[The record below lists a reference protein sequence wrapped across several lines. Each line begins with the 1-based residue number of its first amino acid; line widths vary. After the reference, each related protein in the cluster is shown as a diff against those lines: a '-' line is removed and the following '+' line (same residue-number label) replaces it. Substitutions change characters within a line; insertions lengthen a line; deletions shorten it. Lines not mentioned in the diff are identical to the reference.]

1 MLSRALPLDERAFG
15 DYILEGV
22 RESGYTEALARVAL
36 YWDREGGCS
45 AVLILRPYAGVA
57 SERLERGVELVT
69 VAGRRGPA
77 HGQDWRLKA
86 SDYVSGVLAHL
97 DTGSAADASGP
108 ERLFLTPEG
117 EVAETTVANVFIVR
131 GKSLLTP
138 RPASG
143 ILVGVTRSAILE
155 SARCLGLVPLE
166 TALTRHDLY
175 TADECF
181 LANASCEA
189 LPVVRVDS
197 RTVGAGVPG
206 PHTRQVF
213 QHFERL
219 RSQIND

>member
-1 MLSRALPLDERAFG
+1 MLSRAVPLDERAFG
-15 DYILEGV
+15 ELIGEGV

-36 YWDREGGCS
+36 HWDREGGCS
-45 AVLILRPYAGVA
+45 VSLILRPYAGA
-57 SERLERGVELVT
+57 APERLERGVELVT

-97 DTGSAADASGP
+97 DTEAMDGAPGP
-108 ERLFLTPEG
+108 ERLFLTPGG

-138 RPASG
+138 WPASG
-143 ILVGVTRSAILE
+143 ILVGVTRSAVLE
-155 SARCLGLVPLE
+155 SAPRLGLMPLE

-175 TADECF
+175 TAEECF
-181 LANASCEA
+181 LTSASCEA
-189 LPVVRVDS
+189 LPVVRVDG
-197 RTVGAGVPG
+197 RTVGTGAPG
-206 PHTRQVF
+206 PRARQIL

-219 RSQIND
+219 RSLSDD